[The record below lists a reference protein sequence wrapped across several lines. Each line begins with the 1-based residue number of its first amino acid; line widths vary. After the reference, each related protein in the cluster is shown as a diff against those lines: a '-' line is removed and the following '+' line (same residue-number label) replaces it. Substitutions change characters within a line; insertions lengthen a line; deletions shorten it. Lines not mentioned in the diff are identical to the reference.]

1 MPDKKISQY
10 TPSTK
15 KIPKGT
21 DLVDFSEDDGAGG
34 FDTVSRPA
42 KDLVDVVAETL
53 AFNCDAGNE
62 GTVSMD
68 WNCIEMRTA
77 AYRVSIVVTSAGKTL
92 SGLEIQIGS
101 TSGASDIMP
110 PYLLTNAY
118 LDAVINVPLTG
129 VLPTILS
136 DSGTY
141 FLTLVTGIS
150 SGTECDIKVHA
161 DYQDV

>member
-1 MPDKKISQY
+1 MPDLPISLY
-10 TPSTK
+10 TPSTYG
-15 KIPKGT
+15 IPKDSDLT
-21 DLVDFSEDDGAGG
+21 DVSEDTGG
-34 FDTVSRPA
+34 GVFVTRKKTFKA
-42 KDLVDVVAETL
+42 LKDVVAETL

>member
-101 TSGASDIMP
+101 T
-110 PYLLTNAY
+110 
-118 LDAVINVPLTG
+118 
-129 VLPTILS
+129 ILS

>member
-53 AFNCDAGNE
+53 AFNCDALNE
-62 GTVSMD
+62 RTVSMD

-77 AYRVSIVVTSAGKTL
+77 AYRVSILVTSAGKSLDRVT
-92 SGLEIQIGS
+92 IQIGS
-101 TSGASDIMP
+101 TSGASDVMA
-110 PYLLTNAY
+110 PYTFSGAY
-118 LDAVINVPLTG
+118 LDAVINVPLPG
-129 VLPTILS
+129 VLPSILS

-141 FLTLVTGIS
+141 FLTLVVGES